1 MYNLRFGNFKVKEN
15 QASLGKEFMMLNQYN
30 EVLETSLLMPVNQ
43 EIKINDTFAKYK
55 AIYIP
60 NFNGKIL
67 ENTSDFRFLDTKKL
81 IVDTKIKLTKELTLE
96 ERYIPLVDYAFPNL
110 FRDIASERDFF
121 EEIIVYINSDFRWDD
136 ILYDFRGKTNSIKL
150 IIRDTALLKA
160 NGRTSYDKLDGLFIS
175 NIIRDK
181 FQKFNCIVNMSNQKT
196 LNLGGQFKVPMI
208 EFSEDNKSSI
218 NYEDSEVQNE
228 EVERFWNKMLKL
240 HRNKHSNMFY
250 IKEDIN
256 EIPFS
261 FNIVDQYNVN
271 QGNIAYIK
279 EEDGFRFNPVAD
291 IFLDTINRYKDI
303 KIKEDTDESINT
315 SRQPKTTERLSRRR
329 NRDRSYRIT
338 KQSSEDSK
346 Q

>member
-1 MYNLRFGNFKVKEN
+1 MYNLRFGNFKVKEK
-15 QASLGKEFMMLNQYN
+15 QASLGKEFVMLNQYN

-43 EIKINDTFAKYK
+43 EIKIKDTFAKYK

-81 IVDTKIKLTKELTLE
+81 IVDTKIKLTKELVLE

-208 EFSEDNKSSI
+208 KFSDDNQLSI

-240 HRNKHSNMFY
+240 HRNKHNNMFY

-256 EIPFS
+256 DIPFS
-261 FNIVDQYNVN
+261 FNVVDQYNVN
-271 QGNIAYIK
+271 QGNIVYIK

-315 SRQPKTTERLSRRR
+315 SRQSKTIERFSRRR